1 MTDKETVATNPTE
14 KKKEHVFVLGIGKG
28 PKMRTL
34 EFVFTPVEKDTKT
47 DGSESVKPKED
58 EKDTKKDS

>member
-1 MTDKETVATNPTE
+1 MTDKEKAATNPTE

-34 EFVFTPVEKDTKT
+34 EFVFTPVEKDTTK
-47 DGSESVKPKED
+47 DGEEPVKPKED
-58 EKDTKKDS
+58 EEDTKKGS